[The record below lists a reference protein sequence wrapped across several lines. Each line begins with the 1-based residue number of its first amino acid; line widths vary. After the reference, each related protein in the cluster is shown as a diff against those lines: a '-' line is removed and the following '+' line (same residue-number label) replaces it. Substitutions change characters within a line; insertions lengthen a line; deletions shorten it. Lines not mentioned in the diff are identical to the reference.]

1 MKVFYEKVGRRYKPV
16 YQHDDSLMSAMP
28 KGAHLVVVQPGLKT
42 VKFNVSPSY
51 ASVVAAIMLHRSEL
65 VDILRNASEARPSSR
80 PLSKREQKALAAW
93 YAVAGKDSLMT
104 LEIPSA
110 HDVLD
115 ALSDAM
121 VKELTGEKP

>member
-1 MKVFYEKVGRRYKPV
+1 MKLFYEKVGKRYKPV
-16 YQHDDSLMSAMP
+16 YQYDDDLMSAFP

-42 VKFNVSPSY
+42 VKFNVAPAY
-51 ASVVAAIMLHRSEL
+51 ASVVAAIMLHRETL
-65 VDILRNASEARPSSR
+65 VDVLRKASEARPSNR
-80 PLSKREQKALAAW
+80 VLTKREQKALAAW

-110 HDVLD
+110 SDVID

-121 VKELTGEKP
+121 MKELTEEKP